1 MRKFVLDTL
10 NMVFMPKEFASQLV
24 VAITLQTTMVRIS
37 SILLCKYVQNDL
49 LTFHHR
55 PMQLT
60 SKQIWYI
67 FKAIAASVSTHSRLI
82 RQLHSQQRMAKSQDE
97 WMDLAEQIDNIQ
109 GLDIWRT
116 EKNCLLYESDRI
128 QARIDELVHLMR
140 RRDIFDLMFTLR
152 GGIGRN
158 HFGLLHEGLFS
169 RAMAGSKLLI
179 ETYHNVVCAALDF
192 VCDAPVAPNDDP
204 IPK

>member
-1 MRKFVLDTL
+1 MI
-10 NMVFMPKEFASQLV
+10 NSM
-24 VAITLQTTMVRIS
+24 LQTS
-37 SILLCKYVQNDL
+37 SNCV
-49 LTFHHR
+49 
-55 PMQLT
+55 QLT
-60 SKQIWYI
+60 ANQIWYI

-82 RQLHSQQRMAKSQDE
+82 GQLRSQQRMAESQDE

-109 GLDIWRT
+109 VLDIWRT

-169 RAMAGSKLLI
+169 RAMAGTKLLI